1 MGKQFQLDL
10 EMEADRLIDIS
21 YTLYGEMEQIYERLS
36 SNQLADT
43 ISTLALMQHL
53 ENLRK
58 KVQRVDSN
66 ISDFLQSQRPRSEEL
81 QQKISLRDSRIRKLL
96 QMNKELTE
104 KASRH
109 RSMVKGEL
117 ATMQK
122 GHAAMQGYKTT
133 SKQGKRISTVS

>member
-1 MGKQFQLDL
+1 MGKQFQLDQ
-10 EMEADRLIDIS
+10 EMETDRLIDIS
-21 YTLYGEMEQIYERLS
+21 YTLYGEMEQIYVRLS
-36 SNQLADT
+36 SNQLVDT
-43 ISTLALMQHL
+43 ISTLALIQHL

-66 ISDFLQSQRPRSEEL
+66 ISKFLQSQRPRSEEL

-133 SKQGKRISTVS
+133 AKQGKRISTVS

>member
-1 MGKQFQLDL
+1 MGKQFQL
-10 EMEADRLIDIS
+10 EMEADKLIDIS
-21 YTLYGEMEQIYERLS
+21 YTLYGEMEQIYERLG

>member
-1 MGKQFQLDL
+1 MEKKFQSSQK
-10 EMEADRLIDIS
+10 MEPDRLLDIS
-21 YTLYGEMEQIYERLS
+21 YTFYGEMEQIYARLS
-36 SNQLADT
+36 SNQISDT
-43 ISTLALMQHL
+43 INTLSLMQDL

-58 KVQRVDSN
+58 KVQRVDN
-66 ISDFLQSQRPRSEEL
+66 QITEFLQSQRPQSEEL
-81 QQKISLRDSRIRKLL
+81 QQKISLRDSRIRNLL
-96 QMNKELTE
+96 QINKELTE
-104 KASRH
+104 KARRH